1 MGHSIFELAFDVLE
15 EGMVGQLVDDFG
27 RALGEGGAVAGQAG
41 SDEAGGWWQQ
51 AEVVL
56 YAVEVRSKIHYI
68 FSVAKYVH

>member
-41 SDEAGGWWQQ
+41 SGEAGGGGQQ
-51 AEVVL
+51 AGGVL
-56 YAVEVRSKIHYI
+56 YAGGVRQRFIIY
-68 FSVAKYVH
+68 SV

>member
-1 MGHSIFELAFDVLE
+1 VGHSIFELAFDVLE

-56 YAVEVRSKIHYI
+56 YAVEVRQRFIIY
-68 FSVAKYVH
+68 SV